1 MLPLLVGS
9 EVTIRILSLL
19 LCKPK
24 DAALEAEKRGIE
36 RAARIYAPI
45 LAETQACAEQL
56 KLNYTFDKERFDS
69 LIEEKIEYIKK
80 LEKDILKYKESY
92 ETKLEDEIEEHNS
105 KNNSKSTSIIG
116 GGITSA
122 IGGIGSGLVGTM
134 GSGTLGVVGGSSA
147 KHLGGVYAGIGV
159 AGFIASLLINRNR
172 YLDRNDI
179 RKLEE
184 AIKSIEDHSF
194 EKAKV
199 MWEKQ
204 ISEHRTELDVLKYK
218 GNKESRE
225 LIAIYDKCVFEI
237 IEKEKE
243 VAYYQERVGDLG

>member
-92 ETKLEDEIEEHNS
+92 ETN
-105 KNNSKSTSIIG
+105 
-116 GGITSA
+116 
-122 IGGIGSGLVGTM
+122 
-134 GSGTLGVVGGSSA
+134 
-147 KHLGGVYAGIGV
+147 
-159 AGFIASLLINRNR
+159 
-172 YLDRNDI
+172 
-179 RKLEE
+179 
-184 AIKSIEDHSF
+184 
-194 EKAKV
+194 
-199 MWEKQ
+199 
-204 ISEHRTELDVLKYK
+204 
-218 GNKESRE
+218 
-225 LIAIYDKCVFEI
+225 
-237 IEKEKE
+237 
-243 VAYYQERVGDLG
+243 